1 MSCRPTHSIIVISR
15 LAFHVRQ
22 FHFVLSSVIFTSCVF
37 SHPQFNTQIF
47 YNSLINMILDIPV
60 DLLDDL
66 SFVTSSLLVYSNA
79 THANNSLNAI
89 CVHNTVFKIFTF
101 YA

>member
-1 MSCRPTHSIIVISR
+1 MV
-15 LAFHVRQ
+15 
-22 FHFVLSSVIFTSCVF
+22 
-37 SHPQFNTQIF
+37 
-47 YNSLINMILDIPV
+47 LDIPV

-89 CVHNTVFKIFTF
+89 SVHNTVSKIFTF